1 MEGHLEALLEMDFC
15 NKPLNFGVEA
25 HIEAPTGDALSS
37 MFLFFFQKSY
47 FAYRRIGLFS
57 KTEFSRGVC
66 HMCGPQVPLH
76 CVPDM
81 WARAHGIA
89 AQVGPHKGRT

>member
-1 MEGHLEALLEMDFC
+1 MQYVHRYVNYEGFDLFS
-15 NKPLNFGVEA
+15 VYV
-25 HIEAPTGDALSS
+25 LSS

-57 KTEFSRGVC
+57 KTECRGVC
-66 HMCGPQVPLH
+66 DMCGPQVPLH

-81 WARAHGIA
+81 WARAHDIA